1 MKKIISQKFE
11 AIIRIILA
19 VTVLFTSFGY
29 TTSVFAETYKK
40 GDVRNGE
47 KTAGSTTN
55 PGDVELRKTVEKTDE
70 DGIYKVTLT
79 AKGKNTKITQSSD
92 AIPYIMFVLDRSGTM
107 GPDFG
112 ELMCEKDWY
121 NCPDDYMKSKYE
133 LAKKATINFSEKILE
148 KYNKAQ
154 LGLVTFSD
162 EATLNRKFESKKFST
177 WRPDDFKQDA
187 SGDTNTSAALNMA
200 TQKLLENKSKA
211 TKMIIVLLS
220 DGRPE
225 INGSYDKPKADAI
238 NAANLAKQNGIEIY
252 TVAFDVSDDDVDTIN
267 QIATDKKHQFDARNY
282 MQLTTSLDNITSSI
296 EIEVPAGTD
305 AVIKDVIAD
314 GFTYVDGSATPV
326 PTTQQGKNIT
336 FKIDKIT
343 EQGTSVSFKIKADD
357 DLPDGWNRTNDF
369 ANIEYK
375 NSKNQKDEKKISTS
389 PEVYWINDYEYIV
402 NYYKDSING
411 TLLGTKNKQTSKNS
425 QIKTSDI
432 DINAY
437 KPNGYKDGEI
447 ITDMPYIVTG
457 ENDVINVVYTKKTD
471 LSYTVEYYKDG
482 EKISNDADN
491 TKGNQ
496 TFGDKVQSADIDI
509 NKYKPSIGYKN
520 GTIETDMPYEI
531 KEEDNII
538 KVCYI
543 KRDDMSYTVKYLDKA
558 NDEELFNSEVRNGK
572 TFEEVYT
579 ETAKDAPYG
588 YKLVSNKTQE
598 IKVDAEDKVVIFYYE
613 KVNTFGYKVNY
624 LEKDTENVLASQKS
638 VTGKSYNETYT
649 ETAKTIKG
657 YKVVGNNTQRFDL
670 TRDGMEI
677 TFYYEKRN
685 DLSYTVE
692 YYKDGEK
699 ISNDA
704 DNTKGN
710 QTFGDKVQSADIDI
724 NKYKPSI
731 GYKNG
736 TIETDMPYEIKE
748 EDNIIKVCYIKRDD
762 MSYTVKYLDKA
773 NDEELF
779 NSEVRNGKTFEEVYT
794 ETAKDAPYG
803 YKLVSNKTQ
812 EIKVDAEDKVII
824 FYYEKRNDFKYS
836 VKYLEEGTDKEL
848 ADTEYRDNK
857 SYLEAYSEKAKN
869 ISGYNVVGENT
880 QEFILKEENMEI
892 VFYYTKKADLS
903 YKVVYYKDS
912 LNTEAIGEAVVNNQT
927 FESIINKEDINVDL
941 YKPLKGYNSGM
952 IITDMPY
959 TIIDGE
965 NIINVIYTKKDN
977 LTYHVEYYYDGNI
990 DSSKTEYFENLTY
1003 GDVITNYKEKL
1014 PAGYRFVS
1022 DTAPLIID
1030 DTEDNVIKVYYVSE
1044 PKGDITPPKTGIYTT
1059 DYLSITSIIG
1069 TIALILS
1076 KKKQED

>member
-47 KTAGSTTN
+47 KTVGSTTN
-55 PGDVELRKTVEKTDE
+55 PGDVKLKKTVEKTDE

-79 AKGKNTKITQSSD
+79 AKGKNTKITQSSE

-133 LAKKATINFSEKILE
+133 LAKKATISFSEKILE

-187 SGDTNTSAALNMA
+187 SGDTNTAAALNMA

-296 EIEVPAGTD
+296 EVEVPAGTD

-375 NSKNQKDEKKISTS
+375 NSKNQKDEKKIPTS

-411 TLLGTKNKQTSKNS
+411 TLLGTKNKQASKNS

-447 ITDMPYIVTG
+447 ITDMPYTVTG

-471 LSYTVEYYKDG
+471 LSYC
-482 EKISNDADN
+482 
-491 TKGNQ
+491 
-496 TFGDKVQSADIDI
+496 
-509 NKYKPSIGYKN
+509 KN
-520 GTIETDMPYEI
+520 GFCRFFNHNRSTDI
-531 KEEDNII
+531 
-538 KVCYI
+538 
-543 KRDDMSYTVKYLDKA
+543 
-558 NDEELFNSEVRNGK
+558 
-572 TFEEVYT
+572 
-579 ETAKDAPYG
+579 TAK
-588 YKLVSNKTQE
+588 KR
-598 IKVDAEDKVVIFYYE
+598 
-613 KVNTFGYKVNY
+613 
-624 LEKDTENVLASQKS
+624 VLLI
-638 VTGKSYNETYT
+638 
-649 ETAKTIKG
+649 TAK
-657 YKVVGNNTQRFDL
+657 R
-670 TRDGMEI
+670 
-677 TFYYEKRN
+677 
-685 DLSYTVE
+685 S
-692 YYKDGEK
+692 
-699 ISNDA
+699 
-704 DNTKGN
+704 
-710 QTFGDKVQSADIDI
+710 
-724 NKYKPSI
+724 
-731 GYKNG
+731 
-736 TIETDMPYEIKE
+736 
-748 EDNIIKVCYIKRDD
+748 
-762 MSYTVKYLDKA
+762 
-773 NDEELF
+773 
-779 NSEVRNGKTFEEVYT
+779 
-794 ETAKDAPYG
+794 
-803 YKLVSNKTQ
+803 
-812 EIKVDAEDKVII
+812 
-824 FYYEKRNDFKYS
+824 FK
-836 VKYLEEGTDKEL
+836 
-848 ADTEYRDNK
+848 
-857 SYLEAYSEKAKN
+857 
-869 ISGYNVVGENT
+869 
-880 QEFILKEENMEI
+880 
-892 VFYYTKKADLS
+892 
-903 YKVVYYKDS
+903 
-912 LNTEAIGEAVVNNQT
+912 
-927 FESIINKEDINVDL
+927 
-941 YKPLKGYNSGM
+941 
-952 IITDMPY
+952 
-959 TIIDGE
+959 
-965 NIINVIYTKKDN
+965 
-977 LTYHVEYYYDGNI
+977 
-990 DSSKTEYFENLTY
+990 
-1003 GDVITNYKEKL
+1003 
-1014 PAGYRFVS
+1014 
-1022 DTAPLIID
+1022 
-1030 DTEDNVIKVYYVSE
+1030 
-1044 PKGDITPPKTGIYTT
+1044 
-1059 DYLSITSIIG
+1059 
-1069 TIALILS
+1069 
-1076 KKKQED
+1076 